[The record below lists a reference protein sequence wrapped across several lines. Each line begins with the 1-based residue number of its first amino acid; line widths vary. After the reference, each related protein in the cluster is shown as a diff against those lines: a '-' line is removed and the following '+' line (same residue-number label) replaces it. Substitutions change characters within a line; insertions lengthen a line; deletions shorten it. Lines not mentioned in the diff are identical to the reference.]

1 MMEFSFTSEQDLIR
15 ENIIA
20 FAKKELNKD
29 VAGRDREQKF
39 LRELWQ
45 KCADQKLT
53 GLPVGESFG
62 GAGLDAVSAAVA
74 LEALGYGSEDG
85 GLNFSICAHLL
96 ACVVP
101 IWKFGS
107 GEQKKKFLPDLCN
120 GKKIAVNAMTES
132 ESGSDVF
139 SIQTK
144 AERKGDK
151 YIINGNKTFC
161 SNGPVG
167 DMVLVYALTD
177 ASKGYYGGISAFLL
191 DLKTAGC
198 RIGQKFEKMGLRTS
212 GISEIVFENVEASA
226 DALIGGEG
234 GGAVV
239 FNHSMEW
246 ERTCIAAC
254 HVGTMRRLLEK
265 CIAYAQSRKSGSEVI
280 GKKQAVA
287 HRIANMKVQT
297 EAAALMVYR
306 AASGLE
312 KNRDNMIHA
321 SAAKLFTS
329 EAFVTCATDAMQV
342 FGGNGYMTEFG
353 IERILRDA
361 LGSTLYSGTSDIQR
375 NIISRLLGL

>member
-1 MMEFSFTSEQDLIR
+1 MMEFSFSPEQQLIR

-20 FAKKELNKD
+20 FAKKELNRN
-29 VAGRDREQKF
+29 VRERDREQVF
-39 LRELWQ
+39 PRELWQ
-45 KCADQKLT
+45 KCGEQKLP
-53 GLPVGESFG
+53 GLCVDEAFG
-62 GAGLDAVSAAVA
+62 GAGLDPVSTAAA

-85 GLNFSICAHLL
+85 GLNFSLCAHLL

-101 IWKFGS
+101 VWKFGT
-107 GEQKKKFLPDLCN
+107 EAQKKKYLPDLCS

-139 SIQTK
+139 SIRTTAK
-144 AERKGDK
+144 KKD
-151 YIINGNKTFC
+151 GNYVISGTKTFC
-161 SNGPVG
+161 SNGPAG
-167 DMVLVYALTD
+167 DLVLVYALTD
-177 ASKGYYGGISAFLL
+177 ESKGYYGGISAFLV
-191 DLKTAGC
+191 DRNTKGFSV
-198 RIGQKFEKMGLRTS
+198 GQQYEKMGLRTS
-212 GISEIVFENVEASA
+212 GISELVFDNVIVPAENLV
-226 DALIGGEG
+226 GGEG
-234 GGAVV
+234 GGATV

-265 CIAYAQSRKSGSEVI
+265 CIQYAQERKSGNEPI

-297 EAAALMVYR
+297 EAAALLVYK

-312 KNRDNMIHA
+312 RSKENMIHA

-329 EAFVTCATDAMQV
+329 EAFVSCASDAMQV

-353 IERILRDA
+353 IERALRDA
-361 LGSTLYSGTSDIQR
+361 MGSTLYSGTSDIQR